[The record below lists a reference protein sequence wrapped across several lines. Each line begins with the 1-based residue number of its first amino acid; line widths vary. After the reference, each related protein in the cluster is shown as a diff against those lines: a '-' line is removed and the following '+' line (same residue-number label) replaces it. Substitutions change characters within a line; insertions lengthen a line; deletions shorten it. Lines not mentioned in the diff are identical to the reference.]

1 MQMDKPIKWK
11 AVISESLRQPALG
24 VAHDVAERLRDPERT
39 AEIARLGSDQSG
51 LDLKR
56 QIQWTPFS
64 VVYGHAAPALL
75 FGQLD
80 RCFPG
85 REWDQ
90 QAHTYLV
97 LAARSLEAVPGP
109 ALRPGTFGGL
119 AGLCF
124 VTHYLSRN
132 GTRYQRLLGTLDEL
146 LFRQTIEVA
155 RLPDPFPGGVGFS
168 DYDLI
173 SGPAGIGAYLLLRL
187 YVPEAAPALDAILN
201 RLLFL
206 SEWRDD
212 GHLRFFIPPEWQPT
226 ERHLEQNPHGATDC
240 GLAHGVPGPLVF
252 LALAHSNG
260 VERPGLREAIRR
272 LADWVVAQQC
282 EDAWG
287 INWPHAVPPDGVEPP
302 SGSTTRAAW
311 CYGSPGV
318 ARALWLAGCALEDS
332 DLQDV
337 AIEAMRAVRRR
348 PIEMRRIDGPIL
360 CHGVAGLLQI
370 VLRFANDT
378 GQDFFVE
385 MATELTEQLLDL
397 FEPDS
402 LAGFRD
408 IEPDG
413 RKVDNPGLLEGAAGA
428 ALALLAAATGAKPA
442 WDRMFLL
449 S

>member
-1 MQMDKPIKWK
+1 MNETAEWK
-11 AVISESLRQPALG
+11 TVIEGPLRQSALE
-24 VAHDVAERLRDPERT
+24 VARDVAERLRDPERVV
-39 AEIARLGSDQSG
+39 EIARLGSEQSG
-51 LDLKR
+51 LDFRKQKR
-56 QIQWTPFS
+56 WTPFN
-64 VVYGHAAPALL
+64 VVYGHAALALL

-80 RCFPG
+80 CCFPG
-85 REWDQ
+85 QEWDRL
-90 QAHTYLV
+90 AHTYLAP
-97 LAARSLEAVPGP
+97 AARSLETDPAVSP
-109 ALRPGTFGGL
+109 ALFGGL

-173 SGPAGIGAYLLLRL
+173 SGPAGTGAYLLLRL
-187 YVPEAAPALDAILN
+187 DVPEAITALDAILD

-240 GLAHGVPGPLVF
+240 GLAHGVPGPLAF
-252 LALAHSNG
+252 LSLTHLSG
-260 VERPGLREAIRR
+260 VEQPGLSEAIRR
-272 LADWVVAQQC
+272 LADWVVAQQYK
-282 EDAWG
+282 DAWG
-287 INWPHAVPPDGVEPP
+287 INWPHAVPPDGVASPP
-302 SGSTTRAAW
+302 QSTTRAAW

-318 ARALWLAGCALEDS
+318 ARALWLAGCALQDS

-337 AIEAMRAVRRR
+337 AVEAMRAVRRR
-348 PIEMRRIDGPIL
+348 SIKVRRIDAPIL

-378 GQDFFVE
+378 SQGFFAE
-385 MATELTEQLLDL
+385 MATELTEQLLNL

-402 LAGFRD
+402 LSGFRD

-428 ALALLAAATGAKPA
+428 ALTLLAAATDVEPA
-442 WDRMFLL
+442 WDRIFLL

>member
-1 MQMDKPIKWK
+1 MDKPIKWK
-11 AVISESLRQPALG
+11 AVVQGSLCQSALE
-24 VAHDVAERLRDPERT
+24 VAHDVAERLRDPER
-39 AEIARLGSDQSG
+39 AVEIARLGSEQSG
-51 LDLKR
+51 LDIKR

-64 VVYGHAAPALL
+64 VVYGHAALALL

-85 REWDQ
+85 QEWDRV
-90 QAHTYLV
+90 AHTYLV
-97 LAARSLEAVPGP
+97 PAARSLEATPGP
-109 ALRPGTFGGL
+109 DLGPGVFGGL
-119 AGLCF
+119 AGLCL
-124 VTHYLSRN
+124 VTHYLSRS
-132 GTRYQRLLGTLDEL
+132 GARYRRLLGTLDEL
-146 LFRQTIEVA
+146 LFQQTIEVA
-155 RLPDPFPGGVGFS
+155 YLPNPFPGGVGFG

-187 YVPEAAPALDAILN
+187 EVPGVAPALDTVLD

-212 GHLRFFIPPEWQPT
+212 DQLRFFIPPEWQPT

-240 GLAHGVPGPLVF
+240 GLAHGVPGPLAL
-252 LALAHSNG
+252 LALARLHG
-260 VERPGLREAIRR
+260 VERPGLSEAIRR

-287 INWPHAVPPDGVEPP
+287 INWPYGVPPGSAEQP
-302 SGSTTRAAW
+302 SGPTTRAAW

-318 ARALWLAGCALEDS
+318 GRALWLAGCALEDS

-348 PIEMRRIDGPIL
+348 PIEVRRIDGPIL

-385 MATELTEQLLDL
+385 MATELTEQLLGL

-428 ALALLAAATGAKPA
+428 ALTLLAAATGVEPA